1 MTASPSP
8 LSGRA
13 RRAQD
18 LSAHLQRIRAEER
31 ASLAQELH
39 DELGALLL
47 AAKLDLAALKARY
60 APSNA
65 DIEIRFHRL
74 SQLLDDGMAL
84 KTRVI
89 DGLQPASVLDLGMA
103 EALKRL
109 AQDFELATRL
119 TVQMRLEELALDAN
133 IQICVYR
140 FVQECLT
147 NIGKHARATHVR
159 IDAWRCHEH
168 VVVSIADDG
177 AGFVSTGIAPSAH
190 GLAGMRHRMEEVGG
204 SLAIESAIGQGA
216 RITAVIPLAASADH
230 GGARTSVSTAP
241 AGRPPAAP
249 IARRPPLRHACV
261 RSGLGRS

>member
-8 LSGRA
+8 LPGRA

-31 ASLAQELH
+31 AALAQELH

-47 AAKLDLAALKARY
+47 AAKLDLAALRARY
-60 APSNA
+60 APLSA
-65 DIEIRFHRL
+65 DIEIRFHHL

-84 KTRVI
+84 KTRVVN
-89 DGLQPASVLDLGMA
+89 GLQPASVLDLGMA

-109 AQDFELATRL
+109 AQDFERTTRV
-119 TVQMRLEELALDAN
+119 TVQIRLEELALDAN
-133 IQICVYR
+133 LQMCVYR

-147 NIGKHARATHVR
+147 NIGKHAHANHVR
-159 IDAWRCHEH
+159 IDAWRRHEH

-190 GLAGMRHRMEEVGG
+190 GLSGMRRRVEEVGG
-204 SLAIESAIGQGA
+204 SLAIESAAGHGA
-216 RITAVIPLAASADH
+216 RITAVIPWPVSSDH
-230 GGARTSVSTAP
+230 GGARRPVSTEA
-241 AGRPPAAP
+241 AGRPPAAR
-249 IARRPPLRHACV
+249 AVRRPPLRHACV
-261 RSGLGRS
+261 RSGLVRS